1 MDSSTF
7 MTVESLDSKHRTQ
20 FEPILRS
27 CIDETQVDLEH
38 SIPHYLYSLGHSY
51 GIMGFNIY
59 GDPIGY
65 VLYNRQ
71 QSQPI
76 LLMHFW
82 VHPNWRRQ
90 KVGARMMAHISRTEK
105 PCTIMTILN
114 ETLLSAQLFLKSLGF
129 ACTKIIS
136 SSEFNDDQYQ
146 FMANAHNPMNRLAV
160 YDPQM
165 F

>member
-1 MDSSTF
+1 MDTF

-27 CIDETQVDLEH
+27 CIDETQIDLEQ
-38 SIPHYLYSLGHSY
+38 SIPHYLYSLGQSG
-51 GIMGFNIY
+51 GIIGFNIY

-71 QSQPI
+71 QNKPV

-82 VHPNWRRQ
+82 VHPKFRRQ
-90 KVGARMMAHISRTEK
+90 KVGARMMAHISRAEY
-105 PCTIMTILN
+105 PRPIMTILN
-114 ETLLSAQLFLKSLGF
+114 ETLLAAQLFLKSLGF
-129 ACTKIIS
+129 VCTKIINS
-136 SSEFNDDQYQ
+136 DELNNDQYQ
-146 FMANAHNPMNRLAV
+146 FIANSQNPMNRLAV
-160 YDPQM
+160 YNPQI